1 MKIGL
6 LPFFFLVLLVSCATE
21 EVCDEDS
28 QSELVVRFKTIESTI
43 ISDTI
48 MSDVTIHGIR
58 EGQSDSLLY
67 DSVSASRILLPLDPN
82 HEQSRFVLNMNEHND
97 TLMVTHSNEVYM
109 ISYTCGFATL
119 FTLENIDYYSLII
132 KDIEII
138 APMVDAALE
147 QNEEHI
153 WIYY

>member
-6 LPFFFLVLLVSCATE
+6 LPFFFFILVTSCATQE
-21 EVCDEDS
+21 FCDEES
-28 QSELVVRFKTIESTI
+28 QSELVVRFKTLESTI
-43 ISDTI
+43 SSDTI
-48 MSDVTIHGIR
+48 MSEVTIHGIR

-67 DSVSASRILLPLDPN
+67 DSISGSRFLLPLDPN
-82 HEQSRFVLNMNEHND
+82 HEQSRFVLNMNENND
-97 TLMVTHSNEVYM
+97 TLVVIHRNEVYM

-119 FTLENIDYYSLII
+119 FNLENIDYYSQII
-132 KDIEII
+132 KNIDIFE
-138 APMVDAALE
+138 PMVNAALE